1 LIKDMG
7 QLVILNLPKV
17 RYLDAWELQRK
28 LHSLRV
34 ENLIPDTLIL
44 LEHYPVIT
52 LGKFGKEEN
61 LLKTKEELNSL
72 GIEYFHVD
80 RGGDITYHGPG
91 QLVGYFVFRV
101 EGVKNFIFKIEN
113 ALIKLLEEYRIESG
127 IDVKNPGVWV
137 GNKKIAAIG
146 VAIKKRVS
154 YHGFAL
160 NVNNDLTPFSFIIPC
175 GLKDKEVTSI
185 KEETHR
191 NVDFEDLKN
200 KMGLF
205 LFKEFYFSEF
215 RIINFS
221 SYMEDSILEE
231 LLVGP

>member
-1 LIKDMG
+1 MS

-34 ENLIPDTLIL
+34 ENQIPDTLIL

-61 LLKTKEELNSL
+61 LLKTEDELNDL

-91 QLVGYFVFRV
+91 QLVGYFIFRV

-113 ALIKLLEEYRIESG
+113 ALIKLLAEYGIESG
-127 IDVKNPGVWV
+127 IDIKNPGVWV

-185 KEETHR
+185 KEETHQDV
-191 NVDFEDLKN
+191 NFEYLKY
-200 KMGLF
+200 KIGLF
-205 LFKEFYFSEF
+205 FFKEFNFSNY

-231 LLVGP
+231 LLEVP

>member
-1 LIKDMG
+1 MS

-17 RYLDAWELQRK
+17 RYLNVWELQRK

-34 ENLIPDTLIL
+34 ENQIPDTLIL

-52 LGKFGKEEN
+52 LGKFGKKEN
-61 LLKTKEELNSL
+61 LLKSEDELNDL

-91 QLVGYFVFRV
+91 QLVGYFIFRV

-113 ALIKLLEEYRIESG
+113 ALIKLLAEYGIESG
-127 IDVKNPGVWV
+127 IDIKNPGVWV

-185 KEETHR
+185 KEETHQDV
-191 NVDFEDLKN
+191 NFEYLKDRI
-200 KMGLF
+200 GLF
-205 LFKEFYFSEF
+205 FFKEFNFSDY

-231 LLVGP
+231 LLEVP

>member
-1 LIKDMG
+1 MG